1 MRRSPAGVPRR
12 YGTELSCRLRVRRI
26 RRRSTWSTTDSISDR
41 TPSGV
46 GSILVRNGVKSCR
59 YESESPPTLRLL
71 RLARET
77 LLRATMCRQVADGRA
92 RQRHDRSQFSHLAI
106 VAEGDATPDV

>member
-77 LLRATMCRQVADGRA
+77 LLRQRCAGKWPMRERDGGMTG
-92 RQRHDRSQFSHLAI
+92 HLAI